1 MALGRNT
8 SSILAAA
15 LGLIVTGRTS
25 ILAEDDPFM
34 PIQTGRSSGKTAGG
48 RQITKHPALG
58 VPYGVQKTQPV
69 NHKGMSN
76 RQRDLYEKALRRQ
89 ARQQGN

>member
-25 ILAEDDPFM
+25 ILAEDELL
-34 PIQTGRSSGKTAGG
+34 SGSDADA
-48 RQITKHPALG
+48 RRRVTKHPALG